1 MNIALRSNYV
11 EYIAKGIRYS
21 EHATGLKFP
30 DNTIIITSTF
40 SALSELNSILGYP
53 IYITEIETSADFH
66 ISFPSKEVF
75 CIQLLRAFNDYL
87 NLYIQEKD

>member
-1 MNIALRSNYV
+1 MNIALRSNYA

-21 EHATGLKFP
+21 EQSTGLKFP

-40 SALSELNSILGYP
+40 SALSELDSILGYP
-53 IYITEIETSADFH
+53 IYVTEIETSADFH

-75 CIQLLRAFNDYL
+75 CLKLLMAFDDYL
-87 NLYIQEKD
+87 NFYIMEKE

>member
-1 MNIALRSNYV
+1 MNIAIRSNYA

-21 EHATGLKFP
+21 EQSTGLKFP

-40 SALSELNSILGYP
+40 SALSELDSILGYP
-53 IYITEIETSADFH
+53 IYITGIETSADFH

-75 CIQLLRAFNDYL
+75 CLQLLRAFKDYL
-87 NLYIQEKD
+87 NRYILEKD

>member
-1 MNIALRSNYV
+1 MNIALRSNYA

-21 EHATGLKFP
+21 EQSTGLKFP

-40 SALSELNSILGYP
+40 SALSELDSILGYS
-53 IYITEIETSADFH
+53 IYVSEIETFTDFH

-75 CIQLLRAFNDYL
+75 CLQLLRAFDDYL
-87 NLYIQEKD
+87 NHYIMERD

>member
-1 MNIALRSNYV
+1 MNIALRSNYA

-30 DNTIIITSTF
+30 DNTIIITSQI
-40 SALSELNSILGYP
+40 SALSELDSILGYP
-53 IYITEIETSADFH
+53 IYITGIETSPDFH

-75 CIQLLRAFNDYL
+75 CLQLLKVFDDYL
-87 NLYIQEKD
+87 NFYIMEKD

>member
-1 MNIALRSNYV
+1 MNIALRSNYA

-30 DNTIIITSTF
+30 DNTIIITSPF
-40 SALSELNSILGYP
+40 SALSELDSILGYP
-53 IYITEIETSADFH
+53 IYVSEIETSNDFN

-75 CIQLLRAFNDYL
+75 CLQLLKAFNVYL
-87 NLYIQEKD
+87 NLYIMEKD

>member
-21 EHATGLKFP
+21 EQSTGLKFP
-30 DNTIIITSTF
+30 DNTIIITSPF
-40 SALSELNSILGYP
+40 RALSELDSILGYP
-53 IYITEIETSADFH
+53 IYITGIETSADFH

-75 CIQLLRAFNDYL
+75 CIQLLKAFNEYL
-87 NLYIQEKD
+87 NLYIMERD

>member
-21 EHATGLKFP
+21 EQSTGLKFP

-40 SALSELNSILGYP
+40 SALSELDSILGYS
-53 IYITEIETSADFH
+53 IYVSEIETFTDFQ

-75 CIQLLRAFNDYL
+75 CLQLLKAFNDYL
-87 NLYIQEKD
+87 NIYTLEKD